1 MATHPRPDRVEA
13 AAHPMAAFVS
23 SAEYSSLKWGKEEG
37 TLNSA
42 TSSVVFS
49 GKNHVKFS
57 KLPFR

>member
-37 TLNSA
+37 ALNSA
-42 TSSVVFS
+42 TVVFS